1 MVFTAAQ
8 QVSFFEDADQM
19 GLYNRTHTLSLSLVG
34 IAAVDDI
41 ADWDDD
47 NWDQWN

>member
-19 GLYNRTHTLSLSLVG
+19 GFSNRNHALSLILEG
-34 IAAVDDI
+34 IYAVDDL
-41 ADWDDD
+41 ADWYYND
-47 NWDQWN
+47 WD